1 MKAVL
6 IASAL
11 AATLVATLASSA
23 AQAGTLWVR
32 VLDRAGEPVAG
43 AAVIVQTT
51 ASPGVSKPLP
61 PVEILQQDMKFMPA
75 VAVVTPGT
83 VVRFTN
89 RDSFDHHVRGTG
101 GATFEYRI
109 AGTDAAPQGS
119 PRKDPKMAAQ
129 VVLQAG
135 AGPVQVGCYLHSR
148 MAGNIYI
155 SESPYFGVS
164 DADGR
169 ARIDVPD
176 GAITVRAWHPQQLL
190 EQPPMQSQVVAGTQ
204 GLDVPLNFTPRKRR

>member
-1 MKAVL
+1 MKPAL
-6 IASAL
+6 TATALAL
-11 AATLVATLASSA
+11 AATLAVSA

-43 AAVIVQTT
+43 AAIIVKSI
-51 ASPGVSKPLP
+51 ASPGVSKPLA

-89 RDSFDHHVRGTG
+89 RDSFDHPVRGTG

-109 AGTDAAPQGS
+109 AGTDSALKDA
-119 PRKDPKMAAQ
+119 PRKDLNLATQ

-135 AGPVQVGCYLHSR
+135 AGPVTVGCYLHSR
-148 MAGNIYI
+148 MAASNSCEPAASSRA
-155 SESPYFGVS
+155 SEPSVTKRKPRPT
-164 DADGR
+164 R
-169 ARIDVPD
+169 AAATSAR
-176 GAITVRAWHPQQLL
+176 
-190 EQPPMQSQVVAGTQ
+190 
-204 GLDVPLNFTPRKRR
+204 PL

>member
-1 MKAVL
+1 MKPAL
-6 IASAL
+6 TATALAL
-11 AATLVATLASSA
+11 AATLAVSA

-43 AAVIVQTT
+43 AAIIVKSI
-51 ASPGVSKPLP
+51 ASPGVSKPLA

-109 AGTDAAPQGS
+109 AGTDSALKDA
-119 PRKDPKMAAQ
+119 PRKDLKLAAQ

-135 AGPVQVGCYLHSR
+135 AGPVTVGCYLHSR

-176 GAITVRAWHPQQLL
+176 GAITVIAWHPQQLL
-190 EQPPMQSQVVAGTQ
+190 EQPALQAQVVAGTQ